1 MKNTL
6 HPSGITISFDP
17 SAHRYTD
24 FSGRGPYDSVTSIV
38 KALFAPFDES
48 GTIAA
53 HVAARDG
60 TTADAVRASWEASG
74 AAACTFGTR
83 VHETSEDCLLDR
95 PPRHQ
100 PATDRERAAMA
111 AAWDACAQIRATART
126 VHPEVILADP
136 ESLTAGTADLIAIRR
151 SDSRIVILDWK
162 TSARIDAASRF
173 GNARALPPYA
183 HLPDCNLVHYALQ
196 LAIYAWIIR
205 NAGYMHALQPAETAT
220 GPASQQPVV
229 VAVELVIAH
238 IAPDK
243 SDVDWIAPPDLSSEA
258 DDIMRRRRADA
269 QRWLGTLKR
278 CSDADAADAEA
289 DRLAAEAQN
298 APENRF

>member
-1 MKNTL
+1 MKTAI
-6 HPSGITISFDP
+6 HPSGITIAFDP
-17 SAHRYTD
+17 LAHRYTD
-24 FSGRGPYDSVTSIV
+24 SIGRGPYASVTSVV
-38 KALFAPFDES
+38 KALFTPFDADGS
-48 GTIAA
+48 IAA
-53 HVAARDG
+53 RVAARDG
-60 TTADAVRASWEASG
+60 TTPAAVRAAWSATG
-74 AAACTFGTR
+74 AAACALGTR
-83 VHETSEDCLLDR
+83 VHATAEHALLHPDS
-95 PPRHQ
+95 PPPHA
-100 PATDRERAAMA
+100 PATERERAAMA

-136 ESLTAGTADLIAIRR
+136 ASLTAGTADLIAIRR

-162 TSARIDAASRF
+162 TSARIDAAPRF

-183 HLPDCNLVHYALQ
+183 HLPDCNLTHYALQ

-205 NAGYMHALQPAETAT
+205 NAGYM
-220 GPASQQPVV
+220 VDV

-238 IAPDK
+238 IAPDDK
-243 SDVDWIAPPDLSSEA
+243 SGVDWITPPDLSSEA

-269 QRWLGTLKR
+269 QRWIGALKR
-278 CSDADAADAEA
+278 CQDADDADVEA

>member
-1 MKNTL
+1 M
-6 HPSGITISFDP
+6 
-17 SAHRYTD
+17 
-24 FSGRGPYDSVTSIV
+24 
-38 KALFAPFDES
+38 
-48 GTIAA
+48 
-53 HVAARDG
+53 
-60 TTADAVRASWEASG
+60 
-74 AAACTFGTR
+74 
-83 VHETSEDCLLDR
+83 HETAEDCLLDR

-100 PATDRERAAMA
+100 PATERERAAMA

-126 VHPEVILADP
+126 VHPEAIVADP

-205 NAGYMHALQPAETAT
+205 NAGYM
-220 GPASQQPVV
+220 VDV

-278 CSDADAADAEA
+278 CQDADDADVEA